1 MRKTIML
8 AAVGCAMAWA
18 GTSRAAG
25 DEEFGKQGQ
34 FILSADRLMPFF
46 AYTNERTTLEQNN
59 QKDTTSTSNASMGIL
74 FGRSTNANIP
84 YTVPRVGFDYTVID
98 HLTLGG
104 NLIAI
109 FGFGGSVTGTRE
121 TPGQTVTTT
130 QDSPTITG
138 FGVEPRVGYI
148 FDLSSV
154 FYIWLRGGFSFYTLS
169 AKSTQTNNNGV
180 VTTDTT
186 SRSVFGLDLEPTL
199 VISPINH
206 FGITIGLP
214 VDIGFAGSQK
224 REVQTGATTVTTD
237 LSYSAFHFGI
247 NAGLL
252 GYF

>member
-1 MRKTIML
+1 MRKAIML
-8 AAVGCAMAWA
+8 AAVGCAMAWT

-59 QKDTTSTSNASMGIL
+59 QKDTVSTSNASMGIL

-84 YTVPRVGFDYTVID
+84 YTIPRVGFDYTIID

-104 NLIAI
+104 NIIAI

-130 QDSPTITG
+130 SDSPTITG
-138 FGVEPRVGYI
+138 FGIAPRVGYI

-169 AKSTQTNNNGV
+169 AKSTDRNNPNN
-180 VTTDTT
+180 VTTD

-224 REVQTGATTVTTD
+224 HEEQNGATTRTTD
-237 LSYSAFHFGI
+237 LGYSAFHFGI